1 MEEEVGDAY
10 KMDAV
15 QCTHPRRTRG
25 SSSNTPCGDKGYIRR
40 EDSENSAAQYVYA
53 RGFTLVY
60 FLSSFLSPSLREY
73 LPRALLFLHF
83 PLPQPLI
90 HYVSLAEQSF
100 LFPFP
105 GLLSASLR
113 IGGCGLDRTSLE
125 TTHVIAFNGTRKEQR
140 CRETK
145 LAHARISRR
154 SIFLYRTNLP
164 AIAKKKIRLR
174 RYAGKWLSRNI
185 LLLTT
190 ILLLTSTSSNINL
203 YFI

>member
-25 SSSNTPCGDKGYIRR
+25 SSSNTPCGDKGYIYIRR

-53 RGFTLVY
+53 RGLHPRVF
-60 FLSSFLSPSLREY
+60 SFLLPFSFALRGISSACPSLLAFSIAAASY
-73 LPRALLFLHF
+73 SPR
-83 PLPQPLI
+83 P
-90 HYVSLAEQSF
+90 SAEQSF

-105 GLLSASLR
+105 VYSLR
-113 IGGCGLDRTSLE
+113 LSGIGGCGLDRTSLE

-174 RYAGKWLSRNI
+174 RYARKCETLC
-185 LLLTT
+185 
-190 ILLLTSTSSNINL
+190 
-203 YFI
+203 